1 MTGHASGSALVRI
14 EELRR
19 MQRAVAQAA
28 AVEAAVFEKQALAAL
43 DHATTER
50 DDTLVQWLQQLS
62 GSAFSPELSTGFAT
76 AFQRSDERAVLA
88 GEAADGATADRSA
101 SDHLWRQS
109 DVHCRQAGSLL
120 AESRRREAR
129 ARDEK
134 AMAASADRITLTWR
148 RR

>member
-1 MTGHASGSALVRI
+1 MTDHASSSALVRI
-14 EELRR
+14 LELRR

-28 AVEAAVFEKQALAAL
+28 AVEAAVYEVRALAAL

-50 DDTLVQWLQQLS
+50 DDTLAQWHQQLS
-62 GSAFSPELSTGFAT
+62 GSAFSPEISTGFAS

-88 GEAADGATADRSA
+88 GEAADGATADRRA
-101 SDHLWRQS
+101 SDHLWHQS
-109 DVHCRQAGSLL
+109 DAHCRQAGALL

-134 AMAASADRITLTWR
+134 ALGTNADRITLTWR